1 MMPTFCRSGS
11 WQLCRQW
18 VCGAG
23 TGVMRC
29 MAADSDPGLLSCT
42 LYCTAWCTRC
52 EETDEVEIRE
62 VLRKKGE
69 LLVVNMKR
77 FVDPWRKV
85 VTQSTTRSILAA
97 ALVLL

>member
-1 MMPTFCRSGS
+1 M
-11 WQLCRQW
+11 
-18 VCGAG
+18 
-23 TGVMRC
+23 
-29 MAADSDPGLLSCT
+29 
-42 LYCTAWCTRC
+42 
-52 EETDEVEIRE
+52 
-62 VLRKKGE
+62 LRKKGE